1 MFIQCNTNA
10 IDPSDDAIYIDFV
23 FCWFFLGR
31 EGENY
36 IASKSKFK
44 VYVLLSNTKVHV
56 LYIIKI
62 KGVVLSKCITNVKNK
77 KTKSTTKNKQKTTN
91 KQKHFKN
98 IFSDLISSRNHF

>member
-1 MFIQCNTNA
+1 MRLIPPTTL
-10 IDPSDDAIYIDFV
+10 YILILFFV
-23 FCWFFLGR
+23 GFFWGR

-44 VYVLLSNTKVHV
+44 VYVLLSNTEVHV

-77 KTKSTTKNKQKTTN
+77 KKNKINNKKQTKTTN
-91 KQKHFKN
+91 KQTKTFILLRLKCCT
-98 IFSDLISSRNHF
+98 

>member
-1 MFIQCNTNA
+1 MRLIPPTTL
-10 IDPSDDAIYIDFV
+10 YILILFFV
-23 FCWFFLGR
+23 GFFWGR

-44 VYVLLSNTKVHV
+44 VYVLLSNTEVHV

-77 KTKSTTKNKQKTTN
+77 KTKSTTKIKQKQQTN
-91 KQKHFKN
+91 KN
-98 IFSDLISSRNHF
+98 ILKIYFLT